1 MYSETGSTDYAVLFK
16 VCLSPEIQVFLFVGI
31 FIAIAVKTPLYFVN
45 IWLLKAHVES
55 PLSGSIILA
64 AVVLKLSVYA
74 IFRLLLPILP
84 DASLEFA
91 PIVYT
96 LSAIT
101 VIYASLSTLRTID
114 IKELIAYSSVS
125 HAGIYLMGAFSNTVN
140 GIEGAIVLGLGHGFV
155 SSGLF
160 ICVGGILYDRTHT
173 RLITYYRGLAQVMP
187 LFSLLFFILCLA
199 NSGTPLTVNFVGEF
213 LSLYGAF
220 ERLPILGALA
230 CSSIVFSAAF
240 TIFLYNRIAFGG
252 SLSDYFKVNIPDL
265 TKREFVILISLVVP
279 TILFGIYPKPIL
291 DGLHY
296 SVSTLIFNSDIQ
308 SLAFPAALSSV
319 NFSRQHVSLIWTKN
333 HRIVPILFP
342 RTHSTLANRAK
353 KLDPYFITGF
363 TDAEG
368 CFYID
373 FVKRKQMKLGW
384 TIHGVFGIVLHKQ
397 DIALLELIQLYFNGM
412 GNITKQG
419 KDKVQYRVSSL
430 SDLQKYIIPHFN
442 SYPLITQKKVDFDL
456 FKQIIE
462 MQSRKEHLTIEGL
475 RKIVSIKAS
484 SNLGLSEQHK
494 IAFPNII
501 PIEKPK
507 VELPEQINPQ
517 WLAGFVSGDGH
528 FCVNVFK
535 SSGHRL
541 NYSVILNFSISQHSR
556 DAELM
561 KSLAKHFGCGIY
573 YPRYNRNV
581 GEFQVRTFSDIL
593 EYIIPFFE
601 KYPIVGVK
609 YLDYLDFCRIAKL
622 MKESKHLTKDGL
634 EEIRIIKAGMN
645 TGRYS

>member
-1 MYSETGSTDYAVLFK
+1 MLPLLLLLIPLVGIFIISTRSIYIGSNSNEVNYIALITLVVNLLVSLVMWILFDFCSNQFQFVQECYEFNEYSVYLGVDGLSIYFVLLTTIIMPIALLSNWSSIIENKKSFVIIILLLETLLLAVFLVLDIFLFYIFFESILPPLFLLMGLFGSTNKTRASFYLFLYTLFGSLFLLLSVLTLYSETGSTDYAVLFK

-265 TKREFVILISLVVP
+265 TKREFVILISLVIP
-279 TILFGIYPKPIL
+279 TILFGIYPAVIL

-296 SVSTLIFNSDIQ
+296 SVSTLIYNYSE
-308 SLAFPAALSSV
+308 SSV
-319 NFSRQHVSLIWTKN
+319 ALLLSLPVFSTSGLSKIKPFLV
-333 HRIVPILFP
+333 
-342 RTHSTLANRAK
+342 
-353 KLDPYFITGF
+353 TGF
-363 TDAEG
+363 AFLTS
-368 CFYID
+368 
-373 FVKRKQMKLGW
+373 L
-384 TIHGVFGIVLHKQ
+384 
-397 DIALLELIQLYFNGM
+397 
-412 GNITKQG
+412 QG
-419 KDKVQYRVSSL
+419 KV
-430 SDLQKYIIPHFN
+430 
-442 SYPLITQKKVDFDL
+442 
-456 FKQIIE
+456 
-462 MQSRKEHLTIEGL
+462 
-475 RKIVSIKAS
+475 
-484 SNLGLSEQHK
+484 
-494 IAFPNII
+494 
-501 PIEKPK
+501 
-507 VELPEQINPQ
+507 PQ
-517 WLAGFVSGDGH
+517 G
-528 FCVNVFK
+528 
-535 SSGHRL
+535 
-541 NYSVILNFSISQHSR
+541 
-556 DAELM
+556 
-561 KSLAKHFGCGIY
+561 
-573 YPRYNRNV
+573 
-581 GEFQVRTFSDIL
+581 
-593 EYIIPFFE
+593 
-601 KYPIVGVK
+601 
-609 YLDYLDFCRIAKL
+609 
-622 MKESKHLTKDGL
+622 
-634 EEIRIIKAGMN
+634 
-645 TGRYS
+645 